1 MIAIGSIMTYMMN
14 KILDRFSSTAV
25 AVFGVYFKL
34 QSFFFMPVFGL
45 NNGVIPVIAY
55 NYGARRKDRINEAF
69 RFSIILAFSIMCAG
83 TIVFELIPGVLLRLF
98 SASDEM
104 MVIGTTALRIIAL
117 HFPIAGTAIAMGSV
131 FQAFGR
137 SFYSLIVSLPRQIFA
152 LIPAAYLLSLTGDVK
167 NVWWAFII
175 SEVVSLTVTL
185 IFFTK
190 LNREVIRPLGEKTT
204 A

>member
-83 TIVFELIPGVLLRLF
+83 TIAFELIPGVLLRLF

-117 HFPIAGTAIAMGSV
+117 HFPIAGAAIAMGSV

-137 SFYSLIVSLPRQIFA
+137 SFYSLIVSLARQIFA